1 MAAPPC
7 QVQRMTITK
16 AGLIAAPVCFFGYG
30 VLRLIG
36 KMDGRYGPG
45 PDWQAAHIVF
55 LVGLAL
61 FVPAVLALGRALPD
75 TRLRR
80 ITVVGTL
87 VGVAAS
93 MIQIGIDIVAGLLA
107 ADHDAMN
114 SITDRV
120 GDLPGAQLAIYQVGP
135 QLLYVGLVVLSV
147 LLARARVVSWWHP
160 ALVLLGVVLPA
171 VSLNLLPIGAV
182 CLLVALAPT
191 ASRSDDR
198 SNAES
203 ELASAG

>member
-1 MAAPPC
+1 
-7 QVQRMTITK
+7 MTITK
-16 AGLIAAPVCFFGYG
+16 ASLIGAPVCFFGYG
-30 VLRLIG
+30 VLRLLG

-55 LVGLAL
+55 LVGLGL

-93 MIQIGIDIVAGLLA
+93 LAQIGIDIVAGALA
-107 ADHDAMN
+107 QDKAGMN

-120 GDLPGAQLAIYQVGP
+120 GALPGAQLAFYQVGP
-135 QLLYVGLVVLSV
+135 QLMYVGLVVLAV
-147 LLARARVVSWWHP
+147 LLARARVMPWWR
-160 ALVLLGVVLPA
+160 AGLVLVGVVLPA
-171 VSLNLLPIGAV
+171 VSLDLLPIGAIG
-182 CLLVALAPT
+182 LLIALTPI
-191 ASRSDDR
+191 SSPSGGRP
-198 SNAES
+198 NAVS
-203 ELASAG
+203 ELASIE